1 MMPISDHQAIDL
13 LQKAKNRLVKLAADY
28 GAQSNW
34 EEAHEHLNGAKQIDE
49 LLAGGSNGN
58 GVMHMPRRE
67 PQPRRFTTLPHFYVE
82 GDKLVKVGQSRDGGT
97 YEHRVTKESYEIII
111 NALKAFAKSGERF
124 ETQSLV
130 DRCPIPKHEP
140 GIVARVLEE
149 HGLLTQLR
157 RGTWQFDDRWSFD
170 AKVDGLWPRIRR
182 H

>member
-1 MMPISDHQAIDL
+1 MTLISDDQTIDL

-28 GAQSNW
+28 GAQSDW
-34 EEAHEHLNGAKQIDE
+34 EQAHAHLNGAKQIDE

-58 GVMHMPRRE
+58 SVMHTPRGK
-67 PQPRRFTTLPHFYVE
+67 PQSRRFTTLPYFYVE

-97 YEHRVTKESYEIII
+97 YEHRVTKENYEIII
-111 NALKAFAKSGERF
+111 NALKAIAKSAERF

-140 GIVARVLEE
+140 GLVARVLEE
-149 HGLLTQLR
+149 HGLLNQVR
-157 RGTWQFDDRWSFD
+157 RGTWQFEDRWSFD
-170 AKVDGLWPRIRR
+170 NKVDDLWQRIRR